1 MICFFPF
8 LHLVGST
15 TAWFIHLIWFACRF
29 SSFFPSPLS
38 SSSSFNRLACTFF
51 INLVSQWWYI
61 YDFVAKTESHCV
73 FVFRVSDIRH
83 ENTIIT
89 YIRLTFIR
97 SFVRCCCYYVF
108 AALALEFTVLKCS
121 MIRLILILSL
131 SLIPAI
137 VIKYWSPVN
146 LSAKQNSRFVKKGRV
161 HSHCAAPIKCSFL
174 SLFAVLS

>member
-38 SSSSFNRLACTFF
+38 SSFNRLACTFF

-61 YDFVAKTESHCV
+61 YDYVAKTESHCV

-97 SFVRCCCYYVF
+97 SLLLLLCICRTCTWIHCAQVF
-108 AALALEFTVLKCS
+108 NDSAHSHSF
-121 MIRLILILSL
+121 SL
-131 SLIPAI
+131 SH
-137 VIKYWSPVN
+137 S
-146 LSAKQNSRFVKKGRV
+146 
-161 HSHCAAPIKCSFL
+161 SHCHKILKPCEFIGEAKF
-174 SLFAVLS
+174 SLR